1 LSKRVVA
8 VVLKGYPRLS
18 ETFIAQEILELE
30 RAGFDLRIASLRR
43 PTDRAVH
50 PVHREIRAPVTY
62 LPEYLHEEPLRVFN
76 AWRKARRLPGYRAA
90 RAAFL
95 ADLARDFTRNRI
107 RRFGQGLVLAAEMP
121 EDVALLYAHF
131 IHTPC
136 SAARYAARMRRLPFS
151 ISAHAKDIW
160 TTPGWELS
168 EKLSDCRWCVTC
180 TGAGRDELARHA
192 AEPGKIRLV
201 YHGIDLSRFPAAAP
215 RNPAGKPFR
224 LLTVGRA
231 VEKKGID
238 TLIDA
243 LALLPGEFDW
253 RWSHIGGG
261 PLLDGLKRQAE
272 RLGLRARCEFAG
284 ARPQEE
290 VIAAYRAADLF
301 ALPCRIDATGDRDG
315 LPNAIVEAQLLG
327 LPVVSTP
334 IPGVTEL
341 VEDGVN
347 GLLVP
352 PDDAKALAAAIIRLA
367 ADPAMRVTFGTA
379 GSARVR
385 ARLDHKAA
393 IGELIGLIRDT
404 LAGGRAER
412 A

>member
-1 LSKRVVA
+1 
-8 VVLKGYPRLS
+8 
-18 ETFIAQEILELE
+18 
-30 RAGFDLRIASLRR
+30 
-43 PTDRAVH
+43 
-50 PVHREIRAPVTY
+50 
-62 LPEYLHEEPLRVFN
+62 
-76 AWRKARRLPGYRAA
+76 
-90 RAAFL
+90 
-95 ADLARDFTRNRI
+95 
-107 RRFGQGLVLAAEMP
+107 
-121 EDVALLYAHF
+121 
-131 IHTPC
+131 
-136 SAARYAARMRRLPFS
+136 
-151 ISAHAKDIW
+151 
-160 TTPGWELS
+160 
-168 EKLSDCRWCVTC
+168 
-180 TGAGRDELARHA
+180 
-192 AEPGKIRLV
+192 
-201 YHGIDLSRFPAAAP
+201 
-215 RNPAGKPFR
+215 
-224 LLTVGRA
+224 
-231 VEKKGID
+231 
-238 TLIDA
+238 
-243 LALLPGEFDW
+243 
-253 RWSHIGGG
+253 
-261 PLLDGLKRQAE
+261 LLDGLKRQAE